1 MVTEF
6 YREIIEKLNSAG
18 VEYPDFEADILCETV
33 FGRSFKLDMLMERLN
48 PTDEDISKLEALVE
62 RRISGE
68 PLQYIVGSWEF
79 YGIDF
84 KVGEGVLIP
93 RQDTEVLVD
102 VALEFLDDKNAP
114 HIVDLCSGT
123 GCIPIAIA
131 LYKTDAKA
139 YALELY
145 DKAYGYLCTNC
156 SEHTGVEPMQRD
168 VLSEATAGEFSRL
181 DLITANPPYLTR
193 SDMNELQNEVGYE
206 PSTALFGGNDGLD
219 YYREISRIW
228 KPSLKAGGMILFEVG
243 VTQSEA
249 VAEILR
255 LNGYE
260 NIKIYNDFTDRPR
273 AVSGTSPNFCT
284 VSVLQ

>member
-1 MVTEF
+1 MVNKF

-18 VEYPDFEADILCETV
+18 VEYPDFEADVLCETV

-48 PTDEDISKLEALVE
+48 PSDEDISTLLSLAE

-84 KVGEGVLIP
+84 KVGDGVLIP

-102 VALEFLDDKNAP
+102 VALEFLEDKNAP
-114 HIVDLCSGT
+114 YIVDLCSGT

-145 DKAYGYLCTNC
+145 DKAYGYLCENC

-168 VLSEATAGEFSRL
+168 VLSEETAGKFSGL
-181 DLITANPPYLTR
+181 DLISANPPYLDR
-193 SDMNELQNEVGYE
+193 SDMASLQSEVKYE
-206 PSTALFGGNDGLD
+206 PQTALFGGDDGLD
-219 YYREISRIW
+219 YYRKISRIW

-260 NIKIYNDFTDRPR
+260 NIKVYNDFTDRPR
-273 AVSGTSPNFCT
+273 VVSGMSPNNCT
-284 VSVLQ
+284 VDIV

>member
-1 MVTEF
+1 MVNNF

-18 VEYPDFEADILCETV
+18 IEYPDFEADVLCETV
-33 FGRSFKLDMLMERLN
+33 FGRGFKLDMLMERLN
-48 PTDEDISKLEALVE
+48 PSDEDISTLLSLAE

-84 KVGEGVLIP
+84 KVGDGVLIP

-102 VALEFLDDKNAP
+102 VALEFLEDKNAP

-131 LYKTDAKA
+131 LNKTDAKA

-145 DKAYGYLCTNC
+145 DKAYGYLCANC
-156 SEHTGVEPMQRD
+156 TEHTGVEPMQRD
-168 VLSEATAGEFSRL
+168 VLSEAAAGEFSGL
-181 DLITANPPYLTR
+181 DLISANPPYLDR
-193 SDMNELQNEVGYE
+193 GDMASLQNEVKYE
-206 PSTALFGGNDGLD
+206 PQTALFGGDDGLD
-219 YYREISRIW
+219 YYRKISRIW
-228 KPSLKAGGMILFEVG
+228 KPALKAGGMILFEVG

-255 LNGYE
+255 FNGYE

-273 AVSGTSPNFCT
+273 AVSGMSPNNCT
-284 VSVLQ
+284 VDIV

>member
-1 MVTEF
+1 MVNNF
-6 YREIIEKLNSAG
+6 YREIIEKLNSSG
-18 VEYPDFEADILCETV
+18 VEYPDFEADVLCETV

-48 PTDEDISKLEALVE
+48 PSDEDISTLLSLAE
-62 RRISGE
+62 RRVSGE

-84 KVGEGVLIP
+84 KVGDGVLIP

-102 VALEFLDDKNAP
+102 VALEFLKDKNSP

-131 LYKTDAKA
+131 LNKTDAKA

-168 VLSEATAGEFSRL
+168 VLSEATAGEFSGL
-181 DLITANPPYLTR
+181 DLISANPPYLD
-193 SDMNELQNEVGYE
+193 SGDMASLQSEVKYE
-206 PSTALFGGNDGLD
+206 PQTALFGGDDGLD
-219 YYREISRIW
+219 YYRKISRIW
-228 KPSLKAGGMILFEVG
+228 KPALKAGGMILFEVG

-260 NIKIYNDFTDRPR
+260 NIKIYNDLTDRPR
-273 AVSGTSPNFCT
+273 VVSGMSPNNCT
-284 VSVLQ
+284 VDIV